1 MKYLL
6 LFAIAGLLIIS
17 CKESNEEKST
27 AKTGKAPTNSKYLI
41 SKDGIGELKI
51 GMLKKDIEKLLQ
63 ESLVMKHANDSG
75 EIWSDTAI
83 IKYGEMEV
91 ELSFQKV
98 YSEKPTDDMELYGLS
113 TSSPLCRTADGL
125 GVGDDKYAVLSAY
138 ENNPISMGPE
148 NIQIN
153 DTTWGFSKTN
163 YNIYVSDD
171 KYDKQI
177 TFLLTNNKVTRVE
190 AILHMGE

>member
-6 LFAIAGLLIIS
+6 LLTIAGLLFIS
-17 CKESNEEKST
+17 CKDSDKEKST
-27 AKTGKAPTNSKYLI
+27 GKTGKAPTNSKYLI
-41 SKDGIGELKI
+41 SKDGIGELKV
-51 GMLKKDIEKLLQ
+51 GMTKKDIEKLLQ
-63 ESLVMKHANDSG
+63 ESLVMQHANDTG

-83 IKYGEMEV
+83 VKYGEIEV
-91 ELSFQKV
+91 TLSFQKI
-98 YSEKPTDDMELYGLS
+98 YSEKPTDEMELYGLS

-138 ENNPISMGPE
+138 EDNPISMGPE
-148 NIQIN
+148 NIQLN

-171 KYDKQI
+171 KWDKQI
-177 TFLLTNNKVTRVE
+177 TFLLVDKKVVKLE
-190 AILHMGE
+190 AMVHMGD